1 MDNIEQTDQKNINV
15 WQSYGCFKLC
25 FGYRGKYFSV
35 CVTNW
40 AGKVFEK
47 WPFWEEF
54 WQRGVLPK
62 LFHSNSLA
70 IYLKIT
76 SHFGWSI
83 FLFWVEYLLILG
95 RISTQLFPFRL
106 EYLPLIAESYFWFFG
121 EWSFEQRTNKFCKK
135 RNSCSLLVV

>member
-1 MDNIEQTDQKNINV
+1 MLKLSGIRGGGCNL
-15 WQSYGCFKLC
+15 SYWEDRIGGWPLC
-25 FGYRGKYFSV
+25 RGPAKGSRGKYYSV

-40 AGKVFEK
+40 AGKVLEK
-47 WPFWEEF
+47 WSFWEEF

-62 LFHSNSLA
+62 LFHRISLA

-106 EYLPLIAESYFWFFG
+106 EYLPLIAESYFGFFG
-121 EWSFEQRTNKFCKK
+121 E
-135 RNSCSLLVV
+135 